1 MALKHFPFNDIF
13 KNQYER
19 QFTET
24 PAKILANTSEFFK
37 TDEAVFCI
45 TEIEAGGAY
54 TLVFINQN
62 GHQQTR
68 GGSGNTQYFLPI
80 VVNSLISAA
89 GVSKISGFW
98 LDTKTTY

>member
-1 MALKHFPFNDIF
+1 MALKHFPFNDIYKSQF
-13 KNQYER
+13 ER

-24 PAKILANTSEFFK
+24 PAAILANNTPFFK

-45 TEIEAGGAY
+45 TEIEAAAGF

-62 GHQQTR
+62 GHLQTR
-68 GGSGNTQYFLPI
+68 GGSGNTQYYLPI
-80 VVNSLISAA
+80 VVNTLQSAA
-89 GVSKISGFW
+89 GVTRISGFW